1 MLLGYVFVMTEIHIH
16 ITFYISDKS
25 SKIRLRG
32 YDIFLSIRDNNAK
45 DMNGG
50 KAAAMSRTQFSHSRG
65 SSKKVLTL
73 EK

>member
-1 MLLGYVFVMTEIHIH
+1 MLLGCIFVMTEIHVY
-16 ITFYISDKS
+16 ITFYISAKS
-25 SKIRLRG
+25 SKIRLQG
-32 YDIFLSIRDNNAK
+32 CDIFLSIRDDNAK
-45 DMNGG
+45 DMDGC